1 MAIDINAYIA
11 NAIPGVQSGGLFFG
25 KILMYAGLFAIF
37 CFFVYKIMFEYPVR
51 VTLVRQVGTGALKWL
66 NDSAKV
72 IVDKQDN
79 TRKLVLM
86 RTRQGRQRLNTEV
99 PSARFR
105 GIKGK
110 RDHYMFLIDDNM
122 ELQPTDLIS
131 KNELKDEPKIQLFA
145 QDKRWWARKE
155 DKRRLDKYTQK
166 ENWEKWLPSVVLLT
180 AFVLT
185 FFVAYFGFTSL
196 GTGMNQLASSFNQ
209 IASSCLTV
217 LPS

>member
-1 MAIDINAYIA
+1 MAIDINSYIS
-11 NAIPGVQSGGLFFG
+11 NALPGIQSGGLFFG
-25 KILMYAGLFAIF
+25 KVLFSALILGVVIF
-37 CFFVYKIMFEYPVR
+37 FIYKILFEYPVR
-51 VTLVRQVGTGALKWL
+51 VTLVRQIGSGSLKWF
-66 NDSAKV
+66 NDNAKI

-86 RTRQGRQRLNTEV
+86 RTRQGKERLNTEV

-122 ELQPTDLIS
+122 ELQPTDMIQT
-131 KNELKDEPKIQLFA
+131 NELADNPKIQLFA

-166 ENWEKWLPSVVLLT
+166 ENWEKWLPSVVLIT
-180 AFVLT
+180 AFVMT
-185 FFVAYFGFTSL
+185 FFIAYFGFTYL
-196 GTGMNQLASSFNQ
+196 GNGMGQLANSFNQ
-209 IASSCLTV
+209 IATSCLSV
-217 LPS
+217 LPN